1 MPQRA
6 AQRRLAALARHTAG
20 GHANA
25 VAAESTAEARRRAQ
39 ELVRKEQ
46 EAAAQKL
53 QDEQQANLQGGFG
66 VLEPD
71 TSGYFTLDQQDEAL
85 EFFRQEGVSLRQA
98 PRRARSVRTHAP
110 GSTIRLTRR

>member
-1 MPQRA
+1 MPQLA

-98 PRRARSVRTHAP
+98 PRGARSVRTHAP
-110 GSTIRLTRR
+110 GSTIHLTRH